1 MGYKFPR
8 TPCAICAQNKSVRA
22 ASNKTPAPKGKRP
35 LDFVHI
41 DIKVANTPDRH
52 GNTLKLGIVD
62 TCTQKSWVYTL
73 RDGKASTV
81 IAALKQWQVQDL
93 HNRPVGKIMF
103 DNDSAFVSQEM
114 TDYLNSCTPPIPRV
128 FSCAYHQHQNGVAEA
143 LWARLTPLVRI
154 FIQSAHW
161 LGTDF

>member
-1 MGYKFPR
+1 MDMHCVRALGIAISNYLRGAVPDPYYHSRHSERHAVNYTNAEITHVRLGPPSKDVTRRMEYKFPR

-52 GNTLKLGIVD
+52 GNTPKLGIVD
-62 TCTQKSWVYTL
+62 TCTKKSWVYTL

-81 IAALKQWQVQDL
+81 IAALKQWQVA
-93 HNRPVGKIMF
+93 
-103 DNDSAFVSQEM
+103 S
-114 TDYLNSCTPPIPRV
+114 TP
-128 FSCAYHQHQNGVAEA
+128 Q
-143 LWARLTPLVRI
+143 
-154 FIQSAHW
+154 
-161 LGTDF
+161 